1 LQGSYADEIPIPIPI
16 RRDQRIVMEG

>member
-16 RRDQRIVMEG
+16 RRDQRIAMEG